1 MNSTITIE
9 AEQADELE
17 YTVILRTQLTKK
29 QEQQKNKLIQDNAQT
44 INDYYTLKKEKEILE
59 RKMNTLHLAILKN
72 FSTLSNTYH
81 YTDESIVD
89 FNFE

>member
-1 MNSTITIE
+1 MTITIE

-17 YTVILRTQLTKK
+17 FKVILRTQLTKK
-29 QEQQKNKLIQDNAQT
+29 QEQEKNKLIQDNAQT
-44 INDYYTLKKEKEILE
+44 IEDYYTLKKEKECLE
-59 RKMNTLHLAILKN
+59 RKMNTLHLQILTN

-81 YTDESIVD
+81 YTDQGIVD